1 MMKRLNLN
9 LTKHKKAF
17 TFVELLIAM
26 VILAIVSGAVIM
38 LAYTYFNHFEQANE
52 LSMARERGIM
62 VVTYLEKRILNA
74 GLGMPSSG
82 TSFKRAFGDLW
93 EADDFKAYTT
103 PVASRDWNGPIY
115 LPEMEKD
122 EVHSSD
128 ELVMAYAL
136 PSGVY
141 AVSQDYVNDDEEGRK
156 IELSDPP
163 DGFEEKI
170 KDDPKTTKSWVLFP
184 SVVEYPSSR
193 LPLLIKE
200 FDESNTITLRTING
214 SGKISENDE
223 LHFVRFLRAFVE
235 SGTFYARDMAISTIS
250 TTQPIVEGILDCRF
264 SYDDRNGILSV
275 SVLSRGNKR
284 YSHYVAPSSLEGWET
299 IEDSEWRK
307 YHLTVVNKG
316 WRVRNR

>member
-1 MMKRLNLN
+1 MAKLRLLLKRSG
-9 LTKHKKAF
+9 KAF

-38 LAYTYFNHFEQANE
+38 LGYTYFHHFEQANE

-74 GLGMPSSG
+74 GLGMPSSE
-82 TSFKRAFGDLW
+82 TSFKSVFGDLW

-115 LPEMEKD
+115 LPEMEKG
-122 EVHSSD
+122 EMHSSD

-141 AVSQDYVNDDEEGRK
+141 VASQDYVNDDEEGRE

-170 KDDPKTTKSWVLFP
+170 SKDAPQKTKSWVLFP
-184 SVVEYPSSR
+184 SVIEYPSSR

-200 FDESNTITLRTING
+200 FDGSNTITLRAIKG

-223 LHFVRFLRAFVE
+223 LHLVRFLKAFVKD
-235 SGTFYARDMAISTIS
+235 GTFYAQDMTVIGA
-250 TTQPIVEGILDCRF
+250 QPVVDGILGCKF
-264 SYDDRNGILSV
+264 SYDDRYGVLSV
-275 SVLSRGNKR
+275 SVLSRGNKK

-307 YHLTVVNKG
+307 YYLTVVNKG